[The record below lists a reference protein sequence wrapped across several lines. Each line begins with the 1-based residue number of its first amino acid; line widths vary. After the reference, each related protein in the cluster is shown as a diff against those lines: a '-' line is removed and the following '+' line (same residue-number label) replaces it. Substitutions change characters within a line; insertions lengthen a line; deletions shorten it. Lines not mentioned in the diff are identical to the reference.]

1 MYFRMS
7 IAEIIKE
14 VPNLSIEELKTVA
27 QALREAAEDL
37 EDLPDVLAVL
47 NTPGTPIPMDE
58 IRGIH
63 GL

>member
-1 MYFRMS
+1 MS
-7 IAEIIKE
+7 VAEIIDE
-14 VPNLSIEELKTVA
+14 VPNLSIEELKSVA

-47 NTPGTPIPMDE
+47 NSPSVPIPMDE
-58 IRGIH
+58 IRKMC